1 MKYRLAIIFL
11 VSLLFGSFSF
21 NCLHYDAL
29 LRAEYTS
36 KFDDTLN
43 SKMIEKLHKRIIEVE
58 NE

>member
-1 MKYRLAIIFL
+1 MRYRLAIIFL

-29 LRAEYTS
+29 LRAEYAS

>member
-29 LRAEYTS
+29 LRAEYAS
-36 KFDDTLN
+36 RFDDTLN
-43 SKMIEKLHKRIIEVE
+43 SRMIEKLHIRINEAE
-58 NE
+58 ND

>member
-1 MKYRLAIIFL
+1 MRYRLAIIFL

-29 LRAEYTS
+29 LRAEYFS
-36 KFDDTLN
+36 KFDNTIN
-43 SKMIEKLHKRIIEVE
+43 NKMVEKLHKRIIEVE